1 MATATLRTE
10 RIEARLLP
18 HQKARIEQA
27 ASIRGLSVSDF
38 VVQISDEA
46 AVKTIVEHETWE
58 LSQRDQ
64 RAFVKA
70 LLSPP
75 PPNARLRRE
84 MKRYLVGQR
93 GVR

>member
-18 HQKARIEQA
+18 HQKSRIEQA

-64 RAFVKA
+64 LAFVKA

-84 MKRYLVGQR
+84 MKHYLVGQR